1 LQLLPAYSSVVCLQ
15 QDVFEPS
22 KFQSDVEVDSP
33 TTKIYRFHGAIVHP
47 GGERVPVGTENL
59 LLRDCVLK
67 NTDCVDGIVV
77 YAGKCHRV
85 LATVVVYHIHLIV
98 YTQFM

>member
-1 LQLLPAYSSVVCLQ
+1 LLVLSASSSVVCLQ

-22 KFQSDVEVDSP
+22 KFKSDVEVDSP
-33 TTKIYRFHGAIVHP
+33 TTKIYRFYGAIVHP

-67 NTDCVDGIVV
+67 NTDFVEGIVV
-77 YAGKCHRV
+77 YAGKCCRV
-85 LATVVVYHIHLIV
+85 LSTLVRYCIHLIAQ
-98 YTQFM
+98 TQFM